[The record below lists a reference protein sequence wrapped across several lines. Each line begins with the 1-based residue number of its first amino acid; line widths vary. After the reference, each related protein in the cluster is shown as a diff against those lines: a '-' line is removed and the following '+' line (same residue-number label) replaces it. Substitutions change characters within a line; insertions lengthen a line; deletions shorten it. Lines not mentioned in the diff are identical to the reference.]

1 MTIGCI
7 GAGSWGTTLA
17 VYLAGQ
23 GHRLLLWPHSGEQY
37 AALRRDR
44 ENRRYLPGIPF
55 PDSLE
60 VVEDIRP
67 LAEASCLVVATPTQ
81 YIRPTVQPLSS
92 LIPSDTILVNTS
104 KGIER
109 GTLLR
114 VSQLLH
120 QVLGVG
126 PEQVVSLSGPSHAE
140 EVSRNDPAALVAAGV
155 SMKAAR
161 QVQDLFNSETL
172 RIYSSTD
179 VVGVELGGALKN
191 VIALCAGIV
200 DGLEL
205 GDNTK
210 AALITR
216 GLAEI
221 TRLGVSLGAHA
232 ETFSGLSGLGDL
244 IVTCTSRHSRNR
256 YVGDQIGKGRGLQEI
271 VAEMN
276 MVAEGVS
283 TTESAWELA
292 HREGVEMPII
302 NQVHKVLFEGK
313 NTRQAINDLM
323 NRTTKREN
331 WIVGSFK

>member
-23 GHRLLLWPHSGEQY
+23 GHRTLLWPHNSEQY
-37 AALRRDR
+37 AALCRDR

-55 PDSLE
+55 PESLE
-60 VVEDIRP
+60 IVEEVSLLRD
-67 LAEASCLVVATPTQ
+67 ASCLVNATPTQ
-81 YIRPTVQPLSS
+81 FIRSTVGPLAG
-92 LIPSDTILVNTS
+92 LVPADTLVVNTS

-114 VSQLLH
+114 ISQLLN
-120 QVLGVG
+120 QVLGIA
-126 PEQVVSLSGPSHAE
+126 PEQIVSLSGPSHAE

-155 SMKAAR
+155 SMEAAR
-161 QVQDLFNSETL
+161 KAQDLFNSETL

-179 VVGVELGGALKN
+179 IIGVELGGALKN

-200 DGLEL
+200 DGLEF

-216 GLAEI
+216 GLSEI
-221 TRLGVSLGAHA
+221 TRLGVALGAHA

-256 YVGDQIGKGRGLQEI
+256 YVGEQIGKGRGLQEI
-271 VAEMN
+271 VAEMK
-276 MVAEGVS
+276 MVAEGV
-283 TTESAWELA
+283 TTAESAWELA
-292 HREGVEMPII
+292 RRAGVEMPII
-302 NQVHKVLFEGK
+302 DQVHKVLFEGK
-313 NTRQAINDLM
+313 ETRQAINDLM
-323 NRTTKREN
+323 TRTTKREN
-331 WIVGSFK
+331 WIVGRR